1 MSQELLDFSVTV
13 SGTYWDKK
21 PQFSIWLD
29 DNVIIQTEISS
40 ESQQSHKFTRTID
53 EGEHTLS
60 IRLENK
66 FLSDTQIVNGEVTN
80 DMLLN
85 INNITIDDISLGEL
99 LWSESIFLLDKPH
112 EYQGDK
118 ITHLDNCVNLGWN
131 GSYTLTFS
139 SPYYIWLL
147 EKL

>member
-1 MSQELLDFSVTV
+1 MEQESINFVVTV

-29 DNVIIQTEISS
+29 NHVVIQTSISS
-40 ESQQSHKFTRTID
+40 KSQQTHGFTHAID

-66 FLSDTQIVNGEVTN
+66 FPGDVHKVNDEVVG

-85 INNITIDDISLGEL
+85 IDDIAIDDISLGRL
-99 LWSESIFLLDKPH
+99 LWDAEYKLDKPQQYNGK
-112 EYQGDK
+112 E
-118 ITHLDNCVNLGWN
+118 ITQLSNCVNLGWN
-131 GSYTLTFS
+131 GTYVLKFT
-139 SPYYIWLL
+139 SPFYIWLL

>member
-1 MSQELLDFSVTV
+1 MDGELLKISVTL
-13 SGTYWDKK
+13 SGTFWNKK

-29 DNVIIQTEISS
+29 NNVLIQSEINSNS
-40 ESQQSHKFTRTID
+40 LQTHSFNHAVQ
-53 EGEHTLS
+53 EGLHQLK

-66 FLSDTQIVNGEVTN
+66 TTEDTLQKDSQIMS

-85 INNITIDDISLGEL
+85 IEDISINDT
-99 LWSESIFLLDKPH
+99 SIKNLKWDSVFIPDQPQI
-112 EYQGDK
+112 YQGK
-118 ITHLDNCVNLGWN
+118 EIKSLPRCVNLGWN
-131 GSYTLTFS
+131 GTYILEFS